1 MSGALPPLALTMGD
15 PAGVGPLI
23 AWNAFDARSR
33 AHRPFYLVGGADVMR
48 SLAPTGARL
57 IEIADPSEVHDVWPR
72 ALPVLDIPCPVPA
85 PGHPDPA
92 TAPAIISSIRTAVTH
107 VQEGRAAAVV
117 TNPISKALLYQA
129 GFPHPGHTEF
139 LAELA
144 AGQGPALRPVMML
157 CGGGLKVALTTIHKP
172 LVSVPG
178 ALSAALII
186 ETARITHKALQ
197 GDFGL
202 NAPRIGLCGLNPHA
216 GENGAIGREE
226 IEMINP
232 AAARLRAEGVDISDA
247 RPSDVIFHE
256 ARDGRFDAVI
266 ALYHDQGL
274 IPVKTLD
281 LWGGVNTTL
290 GLPFIRTSP
299 DHGVA
304 YDAVRDGRVRP
315 DSLMAAL
322 ALAHEMACARAARL
336 R

>member
-1 MSGALPPLALTMGD
+1 MGD

-23 AWNAFDARSR
+23 AWNAFDARSQ

-57 IEIADPSEVHDVWPR
+57 IEISDPSEVHDVWPH

-92 TAPAIISSIRTAVTH
+92 TAPAIINSIRTAVTH

-144 AGQGPALRPVMML
+144 AGPGPALRPVMML

-186 ETARITHKALQ
+186 ETTRITHKALQ
-197 GDFGL
+197 VDFGL

-232 AAARLRAEGVDISDA
+232 AAAHLRAEGVDISDA